1 MTTPTIRVA
10 DIDLPF
16 IEYQGQPVVTYAM
29 IDAAHKR
36 QAGTARKRFADNKR
50 HLIEGEDFYIVD
62 SKRLSE
68 IRTTYS
74 DIFPERTTRL
84 TLFSET
90 GYLMLVK
97 SLTDD
102 LAWQVQRQ
110 LVKSYFRTKPSQ
122 QVANQPTA
130 EPPIPAPITSEQRH
144 ELFTTANDIFRSFG
158 GFQQSAT
165 GWYYNR
171 LRTHYHLKR
180 TEDLRQDDY
189 ADAMA
194 LLEAQKPKVK
204 HYNAIAEKMR
214 ESFFRDVIGD
224 GECWTAWL
232 SRQAGGAHCISDTPD
247 WKQIARDIYAHNGLL
262 PHA

>member
-1 MTTPTIRVA
+1 MSIPTIAVSGFN
-10 DIDLPF
+10 LPF
-16 IEYQGQPVVTYAM
+16 IEYQGQPVVTTTM
-29 IDAAHKR
+29 IDTVHQRNK
-36 QAGTARKRFADNKR
+36 GIARRNFNNNRKHF
-50 HLIEGEDFYIVD
+50 IENEDFYVVD
-62 SKRLSE
+62 LKSE
-68 IRTTYS
+68 GKIYTRYPGL
-74 DIFPERTTRL
+74 FPEMARKVIFFT
-84 TLFSET
+84 ET

-97 SLTDD
+97 SFTDD

-110 LVKSYFRTKPSQ
+110 LVKSYFRAKPRQ
-122 QVANQPTA
+122 PAANQPTA
-130 EPPIPAPITSEQRH
+130 EPPIPAPITSEQRN
-144 ELFTTANDIFRSFG
+144 ELFTTANDIFRSFD